1 MRVDTR
7 QIKWLLSHETAYH
20 ISKLSGVPQPNI
32 SNLVNGKRKV
42 FNLSILTGYRLTEAA
57 CFLQREVLGAVRKMI
72 TEAEEKIGAHG
83 GDVEVVAQFKANGYV
98 NSYQEVGGEHD
109 VRAKELDESCQVMTL
124 QELRDLLL
132 EQRQTL
138 ESLLARESARKLIG
152 KEEKDEYETKRA

>member
-7 QIKWLLSHETAYH
+7 QIKWLLSHETAYR

-42 FNLSILTGYRLTEAA
+42 FNLSILTGHLLTETA

-72 TEAEEKIGAHG
+72 AEAEEKIGAHG
-83 GDVEVVAQFKANGYV
+83 CDIEVVVQFKANGYV

-124 QELRDLLL
+124 QELLDLLL
-132 EQRQTL
+132 EKRQVL
-138 ESLLARESARKLIG
+138 ESLLARERVGRPLG
-152 KEEKDEYETKRA
+152 KEEDSEYETKRA

>member
-7 QIKWLLSHETAYH
+7 QIKWLLSHETAYR

-42 FNLSILTGYRLTEAA
+42 FNLSILTGYLLTEAA
-57 CFLQREVLGAVRKMI
+57 CFLQQEVLEAIRKMI
-72 TEAEEKIGAHG
+72 AEAEEKIGAHG

-132 EQRQTL
+132 EQRQAL
-138 ESLLARESARKLIG
+138 ESLMARESARKLIG

>member
-1 MRVDTR
+1 
-7 QIKWLLSHETAYH
+7 
-20 ISKLSGVPQPNI
+20 
-32 SNLVNGKRKV
+32 
-42 FNLSILTGYRLTEAA
+42 
-57 CFLQREVLGAVRKMI
+57 MI

>member
-1 MRVDTR
+1 MRVDTK
-7 QIKWLLSHETAYH
+7 QIKWLLSHETAYR

-98 NSYQEVGGEHD
+98 NSYQEVGREHD
-109 VRAKELDESCQVMTL
+109 VRAKELDESYQVMTL
-124 QELRDLLL
+124 QKMLDLLL
-132 EQRQTL
+132 EQRQAL
-138 ESLLARESARKLIG
+138 ESLMARESVGRPLG
-152 KEEKDEYETKRA
+152 KEEKAEYETKRA

>member
-7 QIKWLLSHETAYH
+7 QIKWLLKHETAYR

-57 CFLQREVLGAVRKMI
+57 CFLQREVLGAVRQMI
-72 TEAEEKIGAHG
+72 TEAEEKIGAYG
-83 GDVEVVAQFKANGYV
+83 GDVEVVVQFKANGYV

-109 VRAKELDESCQVMTL
+109 VRAKELDESCQVMTIQKL
-124 QELRDLLL
+124 LDLLL
-132 EQRQTL
+132 EQGQSL
-138 ESLLARESARKLIG
+138 ESLMARESARKLIG
-152 KEEKDEYETKRA
+152 KEEKAEYETKRA

>member
-7 QIKWLLSHETAYH
+7 QIKWLLKHETAYR

-42 FNLSILTGYRLTEAA
+42 FNLSILTGYRLTETA
-57 CFLQREVLGAVRKMI
+57 CFLQREVLGAVRKLI
-72 TEAEEKIGAHG
+72 AEAEEKIGEYG

-109 VRAKELDESCQVMTL
+109 VREKELDESYRVMTL
-124 QELRDLLL
+124 QKLLDLLL
-132 EQRQTL
+132 EQRQAL
-138 ESLLARESARKLIG
+138 ESLMARESVGRPLG
-152 KEEKDEYETKRA
+152 KEENSEYEAKGA

>member
-7 QIKWLLSHETAYH
+7 QIKWLLSHETAYR

-83 GDVEVVAQFKANGYV
+83 CDIEVVVQFKANGYV
-98 NSYQEVGGEHD
+98 NSYQEVVGEHD
-109 VRAKELDESCQVMTL
+109 VRAKELDESCRVMTL
-124 QELRDLLL
+124 QELLDLLL
-132 EQRQTL
+132 EKRQAL
-138 ESLLARESARKLIG
+138 ESLMARESARKLIG
-152 KEEKDEYETKRA
+152 KEEKAEYETKRA